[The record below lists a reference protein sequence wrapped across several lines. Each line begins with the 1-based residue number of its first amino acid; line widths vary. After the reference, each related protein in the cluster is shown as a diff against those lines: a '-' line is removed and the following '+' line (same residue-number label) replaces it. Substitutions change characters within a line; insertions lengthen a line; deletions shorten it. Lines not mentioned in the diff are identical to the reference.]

1 MSGGPTANQENVEM
15 NDNARPTGLTVLAVI
30 QFVFCIALLAAF
42 ATSPGLSV
50 YGVLSPLIT
59 GLMMVGSGIGY
70 LRQDYKLG
78 LIGGNILGIGSLAN
92 ILIFSTVQGFE
103 NFAVHIPS
111 LIYPVVL
118 LGLLNLRYKDAF
130 TFRRSSGTTAIK

>member
-15 NDNARPTGLTVLAVI
+15 SDNARPTGLTVLAVI

-59 GLMMVGSGIGY
+59 GLMMVGSGFGY

-130 TFRRSSGTTAIK
+130 AFRRSNGTTAIK

>member
-1 MSGGPTANQENVEM
+1 MLGGPTANQEDVEM
-15 NDNARPTGLTVLAVI
+15 SFNARPTGLTVLAVI
-30 QFVFCIALLAAF
+30 QFIFCIALLAAF
-42 ATSPGLSV
+42 ATPSRLGV

-59 GLMMVGSGIGY
+59 GLLMVGSGIGY

-78 LIGGNILGIGSLAN
+78 FIGGNILGIGSFAN
-92 ILIFSTVQGFE
+92 ILIFSMVQGFE

-130 TFRRSSGTTAIK
+130 AFRRSSETTVIE

>member
-130 TFRRSSGTTAIK
+130 AFRRSNGTTAIK